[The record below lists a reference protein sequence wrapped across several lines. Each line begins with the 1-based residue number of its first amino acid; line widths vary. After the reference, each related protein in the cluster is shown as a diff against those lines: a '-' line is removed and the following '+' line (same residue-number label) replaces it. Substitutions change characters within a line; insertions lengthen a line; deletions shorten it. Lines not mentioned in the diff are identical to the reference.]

1 MSRYSIF
8 SFLRLNSK
16 FSIRHSIFDILFLSV
31 FFVSLSSLAFE
42 VLLTRV
48 FSIAQWNHLSFM
60 VISIALF
67 GFGASGSFLSIIDIR
82 KKLWLQRLGT
92 QSGFCILL
100 WLYSFGGISSF
111 LALNHLPLDY
121 FRLAVEPIQ
130 SLYLLTAYLLLSLP
144 FFFAG
149 TIISI
154 AYITVPEKTGLIYFA
169 TMAGSA
175 LGAVL
180 PVPLLTL
187 AGEGKAMIVSALLAL
202 IPIGLLPLSS
212 FFKVAAQSKTQLF
225 TQIPLG
231 VAILLLVFFAGF
243 TLTPTGETLIRVKPS
258 PYKAL
263 AQILQFPDTQIVATT
278 NSIRGRID
286 QVKTSHIHFAPGLSL
301 KYTEALPEQSAFFK
315 DGDNQFVLYNVSP
328 NPEKA
333 RFAAYMLSYSGY
345 YLRPNPNHVLL
356 IQNGGGSAIPCAVAA
371 GGRHISIIEPSPQI
385 AAILRRQ
392 YNHQVINQNP
402 RAFLAGS
409 NNRYD
414 IIQLENWGTSI
425 PGTAALY
432 QEHLLTI
439 EALAAYWNHLTPKG
453 VLIISRKLLLPPSDS
468 LRLWST
474 AYEALKKAGI
484 NHPADHLAILRNFD
498 TFTLLVTKP
507 AADTQAVTEF
517 ARNKNFD
524 LVFLAG
530 MDRGLANRFNV
541 FDEPYHFEAVNRL
554 AAAYR
559 TNRQD
564 DFFNDYL
571 LDVAPQ
577 SDRRPFPARFLK
589 WSQVKSLYR
598 SLGNR
603 FYPLFMSGEIV
614 IAVVFIEA
622 LVVALA
628 LLVLPI
634 LLSTREANK
643 PNLAGVAYFLAVGA
657 GFMFAEIFFIQRFII
672 LVGDPVI
679 SFTLVVAGILFF
691 TSIGGIWVHK
701 KPGHSLRLP
710 LAALITVLVME
721 AATFELLEADI
732 LKASTGLRYALALFL
747 LLPAGFLM
755 GLPFP
760 LGMRF
765 ILQSPVQRA
774 YAWTANGCA
783 SVLSS
788 IVAAQIAISWGI
800 PQVAAMAVAAYLVA
814 LVAVAQQRKA
824 ES

>member
-1 MSRYSIF
+1 MLLI
-8 SFLRLNSK
+8 
-16 FSIRHSIFDILFLSV
+16 SV

-48 FSIAQWNHLSFM
+48 FSIGQWNHLSFM

-67 GFGASGSFLSIIDIR
+67 GFGASGSFLSIIDVR

-100 WLYSFGGISSF
+100 FLYAFWGILSF
-111 LALNHLPLDY
+111 LALNHLPLDF

-149 TIISI
+149 AIISI

-169 TMAGSA
+169 TMSGSA
-175 LGAVL
+175 MGAVL
-180 PVPLLTL
+180 PVPLLPL
-187 AGEGKAMIVSALLAL
+187 VGEGKAMIVSALLAL
-202 IPIGLLPLSS
+202 IPVGLSALSS
-212 FFKVAAQSKTQLF
+212 FPRVAAQRETHRF
-225 TQIPLG
+225 AQIPVW
-231 VAILLLVFFAGF
+231 VASLLLVVSAVF
-243 TLTPTGETLIRVKPS
+243 TLTPEGETLIRVKPT

-263 AQILQFPDTQIVATT
+263 AQVLQFPDTKIVATT

-286 QVKTSHIHFAPGLSL
+286 RVKTPHIRFAPGLSL
-301 KYTEALPEQSAFFK
+301 KYMKVLPEQQAVFK
-315 DGDNQFVLYNVSP
+315 DGDNQFVLYHFSP
-328 NPEKA
+328 NREKTS
-333 RFAAYMLSYSGY
+333 FAAYMLSYSGY
-345 YLRPNPNHVLL
+345 QLRPNPNHVLL
-356 IQNGGGSAIPCAVAA
+356 IQNGGGSAIACALAA
-371 GGRHISIIEPSPQI
+371 EARHITMVEPSPRM
-385 AAILRRQ
+385 AAIIRNQ
-392 YNHQVINQNP
+392 YNLPVINQDS

-409 NNRYD
+409 NTRYD

-425 PGTAALY
+425 PGTSALN

-439 EALAAYWNHLTPKG
+439 EALAAYWNHLTPQG

-474 AYEALKKAGI
+474 AYETLKKAGI

-498 TFTLLVTKP
+498 TFALLVTKP
-507 AADTQAVTEF
+507 AMDNQAVAEF

-524 LVFLAG
+524 LVFLTG

-541 FDEPYHFEAVNRL
+541 FDEPYHFDAVNRL
-554 AAAYR
+554 AAAYSA
-559 TNRQD
+559 NRSV

-589 WSQVKSLYR
+589 WSQVKRLYR

-614 IAVVFIEA
+614 IAVVFVEA

-634 LLSTREANK
+634 LLSTREAKK
-643 PNLAGVAYFLAVGA
+643 PTLAQVAYFLAVGA
-657 GFMFAEIFFIQRFII
+657 GFMFAEIFFIQRFIL
-672 LVGDPVI
+672 LVGDPVV
-679 SFTLVVAGILFF
+679 SFTLVVTGILFF

-701 KPGHSLRLP
+701 KPRQSLGLL
-710 LAALITVLVME
+710 LAALIIVLVLE
-721 AATFELLEADI
+721 AAAFELLAAHL
-732 LKASTGLRYALALFL
+732 LKTPTGLRYALALFL
-747 LLPAGFLM
+747 LWPAGFLM

-765 ILQSPVQRA
+765 LLQAPVQRA
-774 YAWTANGCA
+774 YAWSVNGCA

-788 IVAAQIAISWGI
+788 IVAAQVAISWGI
-800 PQVAAMAVAAYLVA
+800 PQVAAAGALAYVVA
-814 LVAVAQQRKA
+814 LVAVARQLKIERD
-824 ES
+824 